1 MKVITGSA
9 KGKPLKT
16 LEGADIVRPTSQ
28 KVKEG
33 IFSAIQFNV
42 PGARV
47 LDLFAGSGQL
57 GIEALSRDAS
67 LCVFVDQSREAANT
81 VIENKKNTNLFT
93 KSRVITS
100 EATRYL
106 SICKDEFDIVF
117 IDPPYRKELVDAV
130 MPLVSKVISED
141 GMVICETEIK
151 KELEESYE
159 GLTLAKKYK
168 YGKTLIWRYQK
179 SGADK
184 QSEAE

>member
-81 VIENKKNTNLFT
+81 VIENLKYTNLFA

-106 SICKDEFDIVF
+106 SFCKDEFDIVF